1 MRKSRNGIVRPHTLP
16 LPKGSNALSEICV
29 VPLNAT
35 TIIARNGL
43 FRGLPE
49 QTITQITA
57 LASRRSYKPDAVVFL
72 RGDPGDALYGV
83 VTGRVRISASGSGG
97 KEVFLNLMEPGDAF
111 GEIALL
117 DGQPRTAAATT
128 VAPTELI
135 IIRREEFLA
144 FVKREPQL
152 AVHLIE
158 LLCKRVRW
166 TSEQMED
173 SSLLNVP
180 ARLAKRL
187 LSLATSH
194 GRKTPAGAQLKISQE
209 DLAQFLGL
217 SRQIVNKYFQTWK
230 KQGWIALGRGSVV
243 LSDERALRELTRK
256 D

>member
-1 MRKSRNGIVRPHTLP
+1 V
-16 LPKGSNALSEICV
+16 SENPA

-35 TIIARNGL
+35 TIIARNSL

-49 QTITQITA
+49 QTIAQIAA
-57 LASRRSYKPDAVVFL
+57 LASRRTYKADTVVVM

-83 VTGRVRISASGSGG
+83 ITGRVRISASGAGG
-97 KEVFLNLMEPGDAF
+97 KEIFLNIMEPGDAF

-117 DGQPRTAAATT
+117 DGQPRSAAATT
-128 VAPTELI
+128 ITPTELM
-135 IIRREEFLA
+135 IIRREDFLA
-144 FVKREPQL
+144 LVKREPQL

-166 TSEQMED
+166 TSEQSED
-173 SSLLNVP
+173 SSLLSVP

-187 LSLATSH
+187 LSLASSH
-194 GRKTPAGAQLKISQE
+194 GRKTTAGAQLKITQE

-217 SRQIVNKYFQTWK
+217 SRQIVNKYLQTWK
-230 KQGWIALGRGSVV
+230 KQGWITLGRGSVM
-243 LSDERALRELTRK
+243 LDNERALRELTRK

>member
-1 MRKSRNGIVRPHTLP
+1 M
-16 LPKGSNALSEICV
+16 SENPA

-35 TIIARNGL
+35 TIIARNSL

-49 QTITQITA
+49 QTIAQIAA
-57 LASRRSYKPDAVVFL
+57 LASRRTYKADSVIVM

-83 VTGRVRISASGSGG
+83 ITGRVRISTSGAGG
-97 KEVFLNLMEPGDAF
+97 KEVFLNIMEPGDAF

-128 VAPTELI
+128 IAPTELV
-135 IIRREEFLA
+135 IIRREDFLA
-144 FVKREPQL
+144 LVKREPQL

-166 TSEQMED
+166 TSEQSED
-173 SSLLNVP
+173 SSLLSVP

-187 LSLATSH
+187 LSLASSH
-194 GRKTPAGAQLKISQE
+194 GRKTTAGAQLKITQE

-217 SRQIVNKYFQTWK
+217 SRQIVNKYLQTWK
-230 KQGWIALGRGSVV
+230 KQGWITLGRGSVV
-243 LSDERALRELTRK
+243 LENERALRELTRK

>member
-1 MRKSRNGIVRPHTLP
+1 V
-16 LPKGSNALSEICV
+16 SEIPA

-35 TIIARNGL
+35 TIIARNSL

-49 QTITQITA
+49 QTISQIAA
-57 LASRRSYKPDAVVFL
+57 LASRRAYKADSIVVM

-83 VTGRVRISASGSGG
+83 ITGRVRISASGAGG
-97 KEVFLNLMEPGDAF
+97 KEIFLNIMEPGDAF

-128 VAPTELI
+128 ITPTELM
-135 IIRREEFLA
+135 IIRREDFLA
-144 FVKREPQL
+144 LVKREPQL

-166 TSEQMED
+166 TSEQSED
-173 SSLLNVP
+173 SSLLSVP

-187 LSLATSH
+187 LSLASSH
-194 GRKTPAGAQLKISQE
+194 GRKTTAGAQLKITQE

-217 SRQIVNKYFQTWK
+217 SRQIVNKYLQTWK
-230 KQGWIALGRGSVV
+230 KQGWITLGRGSIV
-243 LSDERALRELTRK
+243 LEDERALRELTRK

>member
-1 MRKSRNGIVRPHTLP
+1 V
-16 LPKGSNALSEICV
+16 SENPA

-35 TIIARNGL
+35 TIIARNSL

-49 QTITQITA
+49 QTVAQIAA
-57 LASRRSYKPDAVVFL
+57 LASRRTYKADTVVVM
-72 RGDPGDALYGV
+72 RGDAGDALYGV
-83 VTGRVRISASGSGG
+83 ITGRVRISASGAGG
-97 KEVFLNLMEPGDAF
+97 KEIFLNIMEPGDAF

-128 VAPTELI
+128 ITPTELM
-135 IIRREEFLA
+135 IIRREDFLGL
-144 FVKREPQL
+144 VKREPQL

-166 TSEQMED
+166 TSEQSED
-173 SSLLNVP
+173 SSLLSVP

-187 LSLATSH
+187 LSLASSH
-194 GRKTPAGAQLKISQE
+194 GRKTAAGAQLKITQE

-217 SRQIVNKYFQTWK
+217 SRQIVNKYLQTWK
-230 KQGWIALGRGSVV
+230 KQGWITLGRGSVV
-243 LSDERALRELTRK
+243 LEDDRALRELTRK